1 MPNFFAESR
10 LAEDNDDNH
19 PYRDGQLP
27 YRFHTV
33 EDYWPRRLLHIK
45 TRKSIVRHTS
55 NEYQDP
61 ESGEV
66 HREPRFSIL
75 TYTWGRWELK
85 RQGKTGP
92 ALEVHTDWEIPAIDP
107 EHFTVDAFDKVITA
121 LGAGGT
127 IQWVWLDV
135 ACIDQREESPDMAEE
150 IGHQASIFNKAAR
163 VYAWLSHLSTAE
175 LASSTAGITEYGLE
189 IRDHIDCGKTGSDN
203 ALHESTAHLKAALQ
217 TFFSDPWFSSLWTL
231 QEIVLARDAIALS
244 REAEAVRWDKDH
256 YLFFVMIINV
266 CQNIYQDMQDL
277 ERKARQSTQR
287 SMYSQ
292 AMAAPPDPHAATLAA
307 DVGFIKDLLL
317 RAGFY
322 YLFSDNPNVQ
332 YGTAKYRQTLRD
344 EDRIYAITQIYNLK
358 VGKSARPTQDP
369 SLHPKLD
376 ELQIEFAA
384 AINQRCPILG
394 QFFSHTSELVP
405 ENTWCITT
413 SSTVPDHLMTYR
425 DPRPQCQFL
434 PHGLGVAKVRGRYC
448 QLFELYNLLKK
459 SRADNSSDTF
469 ELFLD
474 QYVLKALHYRPEF
487 AAKVR
492 LGWDNS
498 FCIPGLNETCGRQNM
513 SVILLGDLKGVPS
526 PERKDLQRIR
536 FGLLVSQVKP
546 GGVPHLEE
554 QRDAF
559 YYRYGVCSWMEY
571 SMQVEE
577 RVNQLPWVDGDL
589 LLH

>member
-1 MPNFFAESR
+1 MT
-10 LAEDNDDNH
+10 DNH
-19 PYRDGQLP
+19 PFRDGQLP

-33 EDYWPRRLLHIK
+33 EDYWPRRLLHIES
-45 TRKSIVRHTS
+45 RKSIARHTS
-55 NEYQDP
+55 NEYRDP
-61 ESGEV
+61 KSGEV
-66 HREPRFSIL
+66 HLKPRFSIL
-75 TYTWGRWELK
+75 TYTWGRWDLK
-85 RQGKTGP
+85 RQDRTGP
-92 ALEVHTDWEIPAIDP
+92 ALEVDTDWEIPAIDP
-107 EHFTVDAFDKVITA
+107 EHFTVDAFDKVITT

-127 IQWVWLDV
+127 IQWAWLDV

-163 VYAWLSHLSTAE
+163 VYAWLSHLSTVE
-175 LASSTAGITEYGLE
+175 LASSTTDITQYSLE
-189 IRDHIDCGKTGSDN
+189 IRDHIDLGRVDSGN
-203 ALHESTAHLKAALQ
+203 ALHESAARLKAALQ

-244 REAEAVRWDKDH
+244 REAEAVRWDDKH

-266 CQNIYQDMQDL
+266 CQNLYQDL
-277 ERKARQSTQR
+277 EALEKKASRSAHR

-292 AMAAPPDPHAATLAA
+292 DVAPSDDPHTAALAA
-307 DVGFIKDLLL
+307 DIAFIKELLL

-332 YGTAKYRQTLRD
+332 YGTAKYRETWKA
-344 EDRIYAITQIYNLK
+344 EDRVYAITQIYNLK

-369 SLHPKLD
+369 SLHPGLG

-384 AINQRCPILG
+384 AINHRCPILG

-405 ENTWCITT
+405 DSTWCITA

-434 PHGLGVAKVRGRYC
+434 PHDELGIAKVQGRYC
-448 QLFELYNLLKK
+448 QLFELYDLLKR
-459 SRADNSSDTF
+459 SRADRSSDTF

-474 QYVLKALHYRPEF
+474 QYVLRALDYRPEF
-487 AAKVR
+487 AAKIR
-492 LGWDNS
+492 LGRDNS
-498 FCIPGLNETCGRQNM
+498 FCIPGLYETCGRQNM

-526 PERKDLQRIR
+526 PERGSLQRIR
-536 FGLLVSQVKP
+536 VGLLVSQVKP
-546 GGVPHLEE
+546 GGVAHLEG
-554 QRDAF
+554 QRGAF

-571 SMQVEE
+571 SRQVEE